1 MIDFTT
7 ASAAPASAETL
18 ALVRTR
24 FVRVVY
30 QWMAGG
36 LALTAATALLVVSSP
51 ALMGALVLQRGVLL
65 ALVLAELGLVIA
77 LSAWINKMRVRTA
90 SWVFLAYSVL
100 NGITLSAILLVYTG
114 SSVALTFGVCAA
126 TFFAAATYGTVTGRD
141 LAGVGSFAF
150 MGLIGILIGS
160 VANWFLQSPAFDW
173 AITYVGVLVFVIL
186 AAYDAQKIQR
196 LGVTAAAQGEA
207 ALSRQ
212 AILGALALYLD
223 FVNLFLFLLRIFG
236 RSRD

>member
-173 AITYVGVLVFVIL
+173 ALTYVGVLVFVIL
-186 AAYDAQKIQR
+186 AAHDAQKIQR
-196 LGVTAAAQGEA
+196 LGVTAAPPPPVP
-207 ALSRQ
+207 RP
-212 AILGALALYLD
+212 
-223 FVNLFLFLLRIFG
+223 
-236 RSRD
+236 